1 MNRRLLLGLGAV
13 FLVLLVVTLLQGQ
26 QINEQ
31 ISQQI
36 ATAND
41 NEAIRLFAG
50 VTPENVVEVQI
61 ASYDGRALTLQ
72 RNSDGT
78 WNSPNLSS
86 IAASA
91 AATPGATASVNTQTA
106 DAVLYAALTLTYV
119 RRLEVTTEAEYAGYG
134 FPAAAPTG
142 SVTITLV
149 LRDGSTRQLYLGGLA
164 ATREQY
170 YVRVEGATGVYLV
183 ERNVELGGGQIDYLL
198 NVFFEVLSA
207 AGQ

>member
-13 FLVLLVVTLLQGQ
+13 FMVLLMVTLLQGQ

-31 ISQQI
+31 INQQI
-36 ATAND
+36 ATASD
-41 NEAIRLFAG
+41 IESIRLFTG
-50 VTPENVVEVQI
+50 VTPENVMEVQI

-72 RNSDGT
+72 RNGDGT
-78 WNSPNLSS
+78 WNSPNLSN

-119 RRLEVTTEAEYAGYG
+119 RRLEATTETQYASYG

-142 SVTITLV
+142 SVSITLV
-149 LRDGSTRQLYLGGLA
+149 LRDGTTRQLQIGGLA
-164 ATREQY
+164 PTREQY
-170 YVRVEGATGVYLV
+170 YVRLAGEPGVYLV
-183 ERNVELGGGQIDYLL
+183 ERSAALGGGQIDYLL
-198 NVFFEVLSA
+198 NIFFEVLSA
-207 AGQ
+207 GGQ